1 MPTAPL
7 DSDGLRRAR
16 TLVGRLARFDVL
28 ALTALVWFFAKF
40 LRYAF
45 PPLFS
50 TFQGEYGVSTAL
62 MGTAFTGMMVAYAAM
77 QFPSGVLADRVG
89 AVRVIVAG
97 AVVTAAGALS
107 LLLAGPFAA
116 LVAGM
121 ALLGLGTGVHKT
133 VAVRLTARVYTRR
146 TGRALGVLDTLGA
159 LGGVAAPVAVVALLP
174 DWRLLFGLGGV
185 TVLALTV
192 AFAMRVPDR
201 TSPPESTPGTATGD
215 LRTYLGLFCD
225 PRLAAFTLALV
236 AFTFT
241 SGGVLAFLP
250 LFLTDAA
257 GLSQATAGGLYSAL
271 FLASLGQLATGDL
284 GDRVG
289 HLAVIAGLLAVAGAG
304 LVVVLLPPP
313 VPLPLVAAGVVAF
326 GFGVHGLIPVRGAY
340 LMAVLPDE
348 AAGGALGVVRTL
360 FMGSNA
366 AGPAAVGA
374 LAGIVGLR
382 AAFWVL
388 AGALGL
394 ALVFVVVAALLG
406 R

>member
-1 MPTAPL
+1 MPPASPN
-7 DSDGLRRAR
+7 DGRHRAR
-16 TLVGRLARFDVL
+16 VLAGRLARFDVL
-28 ALTALVWFFAKF
+28 ALTALVWFLAKF

-50 TFQGEYGVSTAL
+50 TFQSTYGVSTAVV
-62 MGTAFTGMMVAYAAM
+62 GTAYTGMMVAYAAM
-77 QFPSGVLADRVG
+77 QFPSGALADRVG

-107 LLLAGPFAA
+107 LVLPGPFAA
-116 LVAGM
+116 LVVGM
-121 ALLGLGTGVHKT
+121 ALLGLGTGTHKT

-174 DWRLLFGLGGV
+174 DWRLLFGLGGLA
-185 TVLALTV
+185 VLALTV
-192 AFAMRVPDR
+192 AFALRVPGR
-201 TSPPESTPGTATGD
+201 TPPPESTSGTATGD
-215 LRTYLGLFCD
+215 LRTYLGLFSE
-225 PRLAAFTLALV
+225 PRLAAFAVALV

-250 LFLTDAA
+250 LFLTDAV

-271 FLASLGQLATGDL
+271 FLASLGQLLTGDL

-289 HLAVIAGLLAVAGAG
+289 HLTVIAGMLVVAGAG

-313 VPLPLVAAGVVAF
+313 LPLPLVAAGVVAF

-340 LMAVLPDE
+340 LMTVLPDE

-366 AGPAAVGA
+366 AGPAVVGA
-374 LAGIVGLR
+374 LAGLVGLR

-388 AGALGL
+388 AGALGFS
-394 ALVFVVVAALLG
+394 LVFVVVTALLG